1 MNKKT
6 EISDELIFKL
16 LRTLPSFLRRIV
28 HSHHGKENTGKLTR
42 SQHKTLM
49 LLFFE
54 KVPHMSGLAEHLN
67 LEKGSF
73 TAVVDDLVEKGLVDK
88 ERDNLDHRKYNLT
101 LTKNGRDLISRK
113 IEKSKIQLEKKLAC
127 LKEEEYSRFIR
138 AVNDLYEITMKL

>member
-73 TAVVDDLVEKGLVDK
+73 TAVVDDLVVKGLVDK
-88 ERDNLDHRKYNLT
+88 ERDNLDHRK
-101 LTKNGRDLISRK
+101 
-113 IEKSKIQLEKKLAC
+113 LEKKLAC